1 MILDETAT
9 RGKSKTSFKKQTACD
24 MEVSI
29 LENSVYYFL
38 SHVFIM
44 KKSGT
49 YWLVVFRDNRVLT
62 YCYYKTA
69 RGAKIA
75 FSKSYESRLKEDV
88 KAKWGPFFNPD
99 NKWLNEKLEK
109 VTTNTNH

>member
-1 MILDETAT
+1 MILDEAAT
-9 RGKSKTSFKKQTACD
+9 RGKSKTSSKKQAACD
-24 MEVSI
+24 LEVSI

-44 KKSGT
+44 KKSGM
-49 YWLVVFRDNRVLT
+49 YWIVVLRDNRLLT
-62 YCYYKTA
+62 YCSYKTA

-75 FSKSYESRLKEDV
+75 FSKLYESGWKENV

-99 NKWLNEKLEK
+99 NHWLGERLKK
-109 VTTNTNH
+109 VKTIH

>member
-1 MILDETAT
+1 MILDEAAT
-9 RGKSKTSFKKQTACD
+9 RGKSKTSSKKQTACD
-24 MEVSI
+24 VELSI

-44 KKSGT
+44 KKSGM
-49 YWLVVFRDNRVLT
+49 YWLVVLRDNRLLT
-62 YCYYKTA
+62 YCSYKTP

-75 FSKSYESRLKEDV
+75 FSKLYESGWKEDV

-99 NKWLNEKLEK
+99 NKWLKEKLEK
-109 VTTNTNH
+109 VTTNH

>member
-1 MILDETAT
+1 MILDEAAT
-9 RGKSKTSFKKQTACD
+9 RGKSKTSSKKQTACD
-24 MEVSI
+24 VEVAI

-44 KKSGT
+44 KKSGM
-49 YWLVVFRDNRVLT
+49 YWLAVLRDNSLLT
-62 YCYYKTA
+62 YCSYKTS

-75 FSKSYESRLKEDV
+75 FSKLYESGWKEDV

-109 VTTNTNH
+109 VTTNH